1 MNISKEIIVQESA
14 PCEVS
19 GFHMVNGESHSTSCY
34 SCGICTSSCP
44 VAIGPNFLDPRRI
57 VHLAN
62 LGKLDL
68 DRAGSSIWSCLD
80 CHRCGNLCPN
90 GVSPW
95 LLIANL
101 RREAIQEGRVPGQ
114 ISGRLQKLKGELVT
128 VLSNTLGLSSP
139 PQYDELVKDW
149 ELWAKESG
157 IPARSSEVIQLKLP
171 KRSSSSLGQTHSM
184 NYSLCMT
191 CRECSSACPVCV
203 TTAGFDPL
211 YFIRCY
217 LLGLS
222 PERAAIWS
230 CLQCESC
237 SQACTQSVKGHLVI
251 KALQEEQEEFFRVKF
266 QMRITETRERVFR
279 AYTSRVDAL
288 LAGISL

>member
-14 PCEVS
+14 VFQVN
-19 GFHMVNGESHSTSCY
+19 GLHMVNGESHSTSCY

-44 VAIGPNFLDPRRI
+44 VAMGPNFLDPRRI

-95 LLIANL
+95 LLIGNL
-101 RREAIQEGRVPGQ
+101 RREAVQEGRVPGSL
-114 ISGRLQKLKGELVT
+114 SGRLHKLKGELVT

-149 ELWAKESG
+149 DLWARTPE
-157 IPARSSEVIQLKLP
+157 IPAAFETIPLKPL
-171 KRSSSSLGQTHSM
+171 KRFSHSI
-184 NYSLCMT
+184 NHSLCMT

-217 LLGLS
+217 ALGIS
-222 PERAAIWS
+222 PERAALWS

-251 KALQEEQEEFFRVKF
+251 KALQEEQEEFFRVEF
-266 QMRITETRERVFR
+266 QMRITETRERVFS
-279 AYTSRVDAL
+279 AYLSRVNDL
-288 LAGISL
+288 VAGISL